1 MESSIIR
8 KTRKKYGLTQKQ
20 AADLVN
26 VSHSTWRQ
34 WELGTRSMHEA
45 FLGFFLSKVNENKLP
60 ERVSIKANYDE
71 ISLNDLKK
79 NHHKLAKITH
89 ELELKESLNRN
100 FTFIDLFSGIGG
112 IRMAFERAGGG
123 CVFSS
128 EIDLFAQMTYYMNH
142 GVVPYGDITKVNPL
156 DISEHDILCGGF
168 PCQPFSHIG
177 KREGF
182 SHATQGTMFYEIVRI
197 IAVKKPKAIFLENVP
212 GIINHDNGKTLSVI
226 LNSLKNEG
234 YNCHYT
240 VLNASDFGVPQNRK
254 RFYLVGFL
262 DEGVQFEFPV
272 PPKNEVDI
280 GEFIEKNVQGYDIST
295 HLQQSY
301 LFKKNDGKPFIID
314 KNTKGSMKTLVS
326 TYHKIQRLTGT
337 FVKDGETGLR
347 LLSEN
352 ECKAVMG
359 FPKDFIFPVS
369 RTQMYRQM
377 GNSVVVPVVEAIA
390 NNMIF
395 SLKKVENRTDAS
407 QIWNNE

>member
-1 MESSIIR
+1 M
-8 KTRKKYGLTQKQ
+8 
-20 AADLVN
+20 
-26 VSHSTWRQ
+26 
-34 WELGTRSMHEA
+34 
-45 FLGFFLSKVNENKLP
+45 
-60 ERVSIKANYDE
+60 
-71 ISLNDLKK
+71 
-79 NHHKLAKITH
+79 
-89 ELELKESLNRN
+89 
-100 FTFIDLFSGIGG
+100 
-112 IRMAFERAGGG
+112 
-123 CVFSS
+123 
-128 EIDLFAQMTYYMNH
+128 
-142 GVVPYGDITKVNPL
+142 
-156 DISEHDILCGGF
+156 
-168 PCQPFSHIG
+168 
-177 KREGF
+177 
-182 SHATQGTMFYEIVRI
+182 
-197 IAVKKPKAIFLENVP
+197 
-212 GIINHDNGKTLSVI
+212 
-226 LNSLKNEG
+226 KNEG

-359 FPKDFIFPVS
+359 SPKDFIFPVS
-369 RTQMYRQM
+369 RTQMYRRM